1 MRVCGCMCVNACVI
15 TCVGECVD
23 WSVGVYA
30 CVRGHMSVWVS
41 APVCLCVCGFV

>member
-1 MRVCGCMCVNACVI
+1 MGAGVSMRVLLRVWV
-15 TCVGECVD
+15 
-23 WSVGVYA
+23 SVWIGVWVRVYA